1 MVLFYRKNIITFVQ
15 FIILF
20 FTMPNLSTMICG
32 TIFKATKKCT
42 IKSDDI
48 YSKIRCLKSSTYL
61 DTYVPIPNSPVY
73 SEQN

>member
-1 MVLFYRKNIITFVQ
+1 MVLFYRENIITFVQ

-61 DTYVPIPNSPVY
+61 DTYVVL
-73 SEQN
+73 

>member
-1 MVLFYRKNIITFVQ
+1 
-15 FIILF
+15 
-20 FTMPNLSTMICG
+20 MICG